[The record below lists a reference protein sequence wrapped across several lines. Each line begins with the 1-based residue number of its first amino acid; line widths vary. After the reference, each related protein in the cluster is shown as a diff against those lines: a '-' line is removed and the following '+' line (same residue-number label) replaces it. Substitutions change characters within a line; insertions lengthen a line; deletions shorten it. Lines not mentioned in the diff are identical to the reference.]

1 MGACG
6 WAFLIWGTYMYLWS
20 AVLYMLQVR
29 LVVSQLPKV
38 NHDLS
43 AR

>member
-1 MGACG
+1 
-6 WAFLIWGTYMYLWS
+6 
-20 AVLYMLQVR
+20 VLYLLQVR